1 MRVIQTERDAVAFM
15 RSAKLALRY
24 GSSAALPL
32 PSIYS
37 GAIDKRRAIELTN
50 ALLARAD
57 VVETNVIA
65 GRLVLVWR
73 ELVPALYALRVRFR
87 GRLSA
92 DATRALELIRK
103 GKGVN
108 VGEVRRLLGVTGARR
123 PDRADD
129 ALAEL
134 MRDMLVDRGQSSVPE
149 RGIPYL
155 SREGF
160 PYRCFEEAHPQL
172 VRRAGTMSIARAMA
186 DVVEPLR
193 QVAPRRL
200 ATILKLCATK
210 DEIESAQK

>member
-1 MRVIQTERDAVAFM
+1 MTTREGCAPQRLAARGRKADGLSDVELRSTLRSDDRRGSRRAHRVPPDAAAGAQAGAGARALVYAVSLESRRRRARTASLVGAAPGGPAVSMRVIQTERDAVAFM

-32 PSIYS
+32 SSIYS
-37 GAIDKRRAIELTN
+37 TAIDKRRAIELTN

-103 GKGVN
+103 
-108 VGEVRRLLGVTGARR
+108 
-123 PDRADD
+123 
-129 ALAEL
+129 
-134 MRDMLVDRGQSSVPE
+134 
-149 RGIPYL
+149 
-155 SREGF
+155 
-160 PYRCFEEAHPQL
+160 
-172 VRRAGTMSIARAMA
+172 
-186 DVVEPLR
+186 
-193 QVAPRRL
+193 
-200 ATILKLCATK
+200 
-210 DEIESAQK
+210 